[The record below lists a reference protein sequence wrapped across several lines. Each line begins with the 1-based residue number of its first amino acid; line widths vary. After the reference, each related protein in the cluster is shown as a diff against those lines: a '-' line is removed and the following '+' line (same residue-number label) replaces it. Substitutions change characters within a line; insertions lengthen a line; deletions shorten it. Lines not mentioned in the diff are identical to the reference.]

1 MREEGC
7 ETFWWEWPTRPSL
20 LLPFSSYSPSEDK
33 IATSRKEERRAC
45 HVVQGREGVFFVSPL
60 FGAPD
65 MQ

>member
-20 LLPFSSYSPSEDK
+20 PSPSRVTLPANEDK

-45 HVVQGREGVFFVSPL
+45 HLVQGREGGSLCFSP
-60 FGAPD
+60 FWGP
-65 MQ
+65 